1 MECTLSRHQSYRKS
15 VEAAE
20 ILTYYLFVSEVNSAE
35 EFQY

>member
-20 ILTYYLFVSEVNSAE
+20 SYYLFVSEVNSAE